1 MKLKYYLRGAG
12 IGVIVST
19 LILMIAFGV
28 YRGKTE
34 ESGQPE
40 TENQATDLT
49 IAEALSELATETESA
64 STETEATGVKA
75 TETEAIPPAA
85 PMEETETGLPEDTGE
100 NDGTGD
106 ATTGE
111 RIEPSENAPERIEP
125 REPAGEG
132 DGPTGEADETA
143 EDSVTAKKT
152 VSVVVQ
158 GGDSPMVVAHK
169 LVTAGAVD
177 DENLFYRYLL
187 EHGLNDG
194 IEIGTFAIPEGADYE
209 TVAKII
215 TTNEYENRMQR

>member
-19 LILMIAFGV
+19 LILMIAFSV

-34 ESGQPE
+34 ESEQAE
-40 TENQATDLT
+40 TENVSSDLT
-49 IAEALSELATETESA
+49 IAEALSEIATEINTEETENNTTETE
-64 STETEATGVKA
+64 E
-75 TETEAIPPAA
+75 IAA
-85 PMEETETGLPEDTGE
+85 ALEETEMKQEEAEKPTEEAEKPKEETDAPAEATDEPEEATDNAVAETGE
-100 NDGTGD
+100 PD
-106 ATTGE
+106 
-111 RIEPSENAPERIEP
+111 
-125 REPAGEG
+125 
-132 DGPTGEADETA
+132 EAE
-143 EDSVTAKKT
+143 VTIKKT
-152 VSVVVQ
+152 VTVSIQ

-187 EHGLNDG
+187 DHGLNDG
-194 IEIGTFAIPEGADYE
+194 IEIGNFSIPEGADYE